1 MPSSRSATHRAG
13 HGSNRSAASTAKTGT
28 SSVLAPRS
36 WRAPDFDDLAGRRDQ
51 RRSGAQFVDGPE
63 RVGCAVREHRRHLD
77 ERQMLG
83 CFSAATETLSCSA
96 IVERADDMGTFVA
109 VPNAALRHLPNR
121 ITFRLVA
128 SAHTMEGP
136 EFSQDREGSGR

>member
-1 MPSSRSATHRAG
+1 
-13 HGSNRSAASTAKTGT
+13 
-28 SSVLAPRS
+28 V
-36 WRAPDFDDLAGRRDQ
+36 RRVTQ
-51 RRSGAQFVDGPE
+51 SP
-63 RVGCAVREHRRHLD
+63 
-77 ERQMLG
+77 
-83 CFSAATETLSCSA
+83 

-136 EFSQDREGSGR
+136 EFSQIEKGAGDEGQSRRLPRGQRHNHGTA

>member
-1 MPSSRSATHRAG
+1 MALDASGADVIAVTVPGDPNVTMGQPAQVEGLVALPWSQESRSG
-13 HGSNRSAASTAKTGT
+13 
-28 SSVLAPRS
+28 
-36 WRAPDFDDLAGRRDQ
+36 
-51 RRSGAQFVDGPE
+51 
-63 RVGCAVREHRRHLD
+63 
-77 ERQMLG
+77 
-83 CFSAATETLSCSA
+83 

>member
-1 MPSSRSATHRAG
+1 MT
-13 HGSNRSAASTAKTGT
+13 
-28 SSVLAPRS
+28 
-36 WRAPDFDDLAGRRDQ
+36 
-51 RRSGAQFVDGPE
+51 
-63 RVGCAVREHRRHLD
+63 
-77 ERQMLG
+77 
-83 CFSAATETLSCSA
+83 

-136 EFSQDREGSGR
+136 EFLTRSRRERAMKARVGDFLVVKGTTTERHDQHAEIIAVRSEDGSPPYVVRWLVTGHEATVYPGSDAVVVTAAEHTEAARRAAARAGHAAT

>member
-1 MPSSRSATHRAG
+1 VWSSE
-13 HGSNRSAASTAKTGT
+13 
-28 SSVLAPRS
+28 LAP
-36 WRAPDFDDLAGRRDQ
+36 A
-51 RRSGAQFVDGPE
+51 
-63 RVGCAVREHRRHLD
+63 GCAEALAVVSFTRRLLSSMAPTTTSRP
-77 ERQMLG
+77 E
-83 CFSAATETLSCSA
+83 AAPARSR